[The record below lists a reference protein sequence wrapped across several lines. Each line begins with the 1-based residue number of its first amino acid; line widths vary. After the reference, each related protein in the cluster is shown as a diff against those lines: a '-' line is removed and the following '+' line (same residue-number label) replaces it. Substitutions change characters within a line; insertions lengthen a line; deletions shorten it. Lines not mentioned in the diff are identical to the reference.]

1 MLKVTF
7 IFCLLFFSVQ
17 SYSNEPNID
26 PSSDM
31 PYLES
36 LYLTLHQNPELSYKE
51 KQTSQLLSNELSQM
65 GFEVTNN
72 IGGFGVVAL
81 LYNGEGP
88 TIMIRTDT
96 DALPI
101 IEQTGKHYASRIKTK
116 DRNNNEV
123 GVMHGCGHDIH
134 MTSFIGTA
142 RQLVAKKSQ
151 WKGTLMMVAQP
162 AEEVGAGAKALLQ
175 AGLFS
180 QFALPDVVLGLH
192 VSADLE
198 AGKVSVANNYALAS
212 VDSVDIIVKGKGGH
226 GAYPHTTIDPIVLAA
241 RIVLALQTITSREI
255 SPLEPSVLT
264 IGSIHGGTK
273 HNIISNEVKLQLTLR
288 SYNSA
293 IRNQQITAIKRLT
306 AGIANSVG
314 LDESNYPEVIVHEQE
329 SIPSTINHS
338 ELAQRVKSS
347 IALEIGQNNVITADP
362 VMAGEDFGLYGRTEH
377 KIPITLFWLG
387 SVEPNQYKAAKLNN
401 TVLPSLHSSLFA
413 PDYAKTIET
422 GVRSMTAAALDLFNL
437 PIDQKIK

>member
-17 SYSNEPNID
+17 SYTNEPNID

-101 IEQTGKHYASRIKTK
+101 AEQTGKHYASRIKTK

-134 MTSFIGTA
+134 MTSFIGTC
-142 RQLVAKKSQ
+142 RQ
-151 WKGTLMMVAQP
+151 
-162 AEEVGAGAKALLQ
+162 
-175 AGLFS
+175 
-180 QFALPDVVLGLH
+180 
-192 VSADLE
+192 
-198 AGKVSVANNYALAS
+198 
-212 VDSVDIIVKGKGGH
+212 
-226 GAYPHTTIDPIVLAA
+226 
-241 RIVLALQTITSREI
+241 
-255 SPLEPSVLT
+255 
-264 IGSIHGGTK
+264 
-273 HNIISNEVKLQLTLR
+273 
-288 SYNSA
+288 
-293 IRNQQITAIKRLT
+293 
-306 AGIANSVG
+306 
-314 LDESNYPEVIVHEQE
+314 
-329 SIPSTINHS
+329 
-338 ELAQRVKSS
+338 
-347 IALEIGQNNVITADP
+347 
-362 VMAGEDFGLYGRTEH
+362 
-377 KIPITLFWLG
+377 
-387 SVEPNQYKAAKLNN
+387 
-401 TVLPSLHSSLFA
+401 
-413 PDYAKTIET
+413 
-422 GVRSMTAAALDLFNL
+422 
-437 PIDQKIK
+437 